1 MCLRDLPHIPSPVLV
16 NRIMEL
22 VRLIAPIQ
30 SLNFLILLSRAHQ
43 RLCKDQRD
51 KVYGILSLASPELL
65 RHIAADYGQAV
76 GSVYRDAFVAVVKQT
91 KRLEILS
98 YSIHEPQRRSDMPS
112 WVADW
117 SYFPRFPFGHLIAYD
132 MAPVTSG
139 YTCVEADFTRTSD
152 GVLEVSGVHS
162 ATVHEVKGSP
172 PQTKDE
178 ALAAVRQW
186 APKGPKY
193 LPTGEDVEEAYTW
206 TLVQGRVNERYGYFP
221 VWPGFVLSLQE
232 QKEAV
237 YREVRDE
244 ERLPEDTKR
253 LEEVLIKVHDR
264 VFFTTEDGYFGL
276 APAVT
281 QQGEWHCYY
290 IGYNRLL
297 MIQATLS

>member
-1 MCLRDLPHIPSPVLV
+1 MCLRDLPNVPSPALV
-16 NRIMEL
+16 NRTMEL
-22 VRLIAPIQ
+22 VRLIAPIH

-65 RHIAADYGQAV
+65 KHIAADYGQPV
-76 GSVYRDAFVAVVKQT
+76 GSVYRDVFVAVVKHT

-98 YSIHEPQRRSDMPS
+98 YTIHEPQRRTDMPS

-117 SYFPRFPFGHLIAYD
+117 SYFPRFPLGHLIAYD

-139 YTCVEADFTRTSD
+139 YSCVEADFTRTSD
-152 GVLEVSGVHS
+152 GVLEVAGVHS
-162 ATVHEVKGSP
+162 ATVHEVKGPP
-172 PQTKDE
+172 PQSRADAFA
-178 ALAAVRQW
+178 ALRQW
-186 APKGPKY
+186 APKESTY
-193 LPTGEDVEEAYTW
+193 LPTGEDAEDAYTW

-232 QKEAV
+232 RKEAV

-244 ERLPEDTKR
+244 ERLAEDAER

-264 VFFTTEDGYFGL
+264 VFFTTADGHFGL
-276 APAVT
+276 APAAT
-281 QQGEWHCYY
+281 QQGEHHCY
-290 IGYNRLL
+290 RL
-297 MIQATLS
+297 M